1 MIFQIKGFKKFQH
14 FKDRKP
20 PWIKLY
26 RDLLDDLEWHEL
38 DPKSAKVLVM
48 LWLIASESEGVLPD
62 TKKLSFRLRISEKDV
77 ISSCNSLSHWL
88 EQVDINAISTR
99 YQDVSVA
106 DESQTATD
114 TPRYQ
119 LDAPE
124 RAGEET
130 ETEREKIDVELEILN
145 YLNSKTGSGY
155 RNVEANRRLIAAR
168 LKDGT
173 TVDQV
178 KEVIDAKCSEWLNDE
193 KMSGYLRPITLFA
206 ASNFESYLGALNK
219 SSSNDIFAGVV

>member
-1 MIFQIKGFKKFQH
+1 MRLTTAPLALKVIDMAYFIKDFSKFQH
-14 FKDRKP
+14 FKDRTP
-20 PWIKLY
+20 PWVKLY
-26 RDLLDDLEWHEL
+26 RDILDDPDWHEL
-38 DPKSAKVLVM
+38 APEAAKTLVM
-48 LWLIASESEGVLPD
+48 LWLIASEDDNKSGMLPD
-62 TKKLSFRLRISEKDV
+62 NKKLAFRLRITDKNLRIILSQ
-77 ISSCNSLSHWL
+77 LSHWL
-88 EQVDINAISTR
+88 IQDDIKEISKGD
-99 YQDVSVA
+99 Q
-106 DESQTATD
+106 
-114 TPRYQ
+114 P
-119 LDAPE
+119 DAPE

-130 ETEREKIDVELEILN
+130 ETETEKIDVELEILN

>member
-1 MIFQIKGFKKFQH
+1 MAYFIKDFSKFQH
-14 FKDRKP
+14 FKDRTP
-20 PWIKLY
+20 PWVKLY
-26 RDLLDDLEWHEL
+26 RDILDDPDWHEL
-38 DPKSAKVLVM
+38 APEAAKTLVM
-48 LWLIASESEGVLPD
+48 LWLIASEDDNKSGMLPD
-62 TKKLSFRLRISEKDV
+62 NKKLAFRLRITDKNLRIILSQ
-77 ISSCNSLSHWL
+77 LSHWL
-88 EQVDINAISTR
+88 IQDDIKEISEG
-99 YQDVSVA
+99 YQ
-106 DESQTATD
+106 
-114 TPRYQ
+114 P
-119 LDAPE
+119 DAPE